1 MRNVLQFVRARD
13 MDLWSGRLDSS
24 KLPVPPV
31 PQNAWEKFIDW
42 LF

>member
-1 MRNVLQFVRARD
+1 

-24 KLPVPPV
+24 KLPVPPT
-31 PQNAWEKFIDW
+31 PHTPWEKFIDW